1 MTPLVMGYKIV
12 PKPPA
17 RTMPFIFV
25 VLYFI
30 LVIIGQD
37 LLFSL
42 SLLPYQRPAVPPAL
56 ASTCAQRPET
66 FIFY

>member
-25 VLYFI
+25 VQYFI
-30 LVIIGQD
+30 LDIIGQS

-42 SLLPYQRPAVPPAL
+42 SLLPKQRPAVPLIL

-66 FIFY
+66 IIF